1 MKIIGVTGG
10 VGSGKSQILDILKE
24 EYGAQ
29 IVQADDLAK
38 QLMEP
43 GEEGYQKLIAVYGAR
58 FLNGD
63 GSIDRPSLAK
73 LMFHD
78 PSVLETVNGIIHPLV
93 WNRIRELID
102 QSKSPLLVVEA
113 ALPDENQRDIYT
125 ELWYVYTSEENRMK
139 RLLKGRGYTREKSR
153 QVMDHQLTEQQFRAI
168 ADVVIDNNGSL
179 LETGR
184 QIASQLDR

>member
-10 VGSGKSQILDILKE
+10 VGSGKSRILDILKE

-43 GEEGYQKLIAVYGAR
+43 GEEGYQKLIAVYGAQ

-93 WNRIRELID
+93 WNCIREWID